1 MLFSKL
7 KLSALNTV
15 NFQYLNDQSSEC
27 KRAQEE
33 EKKQMDDE
41 KDNDIS
47 SIAGLESNIKYLE
60 IYENSN
66 RTDKPQGRTLSTI
79 AGNSKSKYLFFI
91 FIFNLKV
98 FSPNDLR
105 KILICF

>member
-1 MLFSKL
+1 MGDMFSFYYI
-7 KLSALNTV
+7 NIP

-91 FIFNLKV
+91 FIFN

>member
-1 MLFSKL
+1 MLFSKFL
-7 KLSALNTV
+7 TLNTV

-91 FIFNLKV
+91 FIFFLQMTYER
-98 FSPNDLR
+98 F
-105 KILICF
+105 